1 MNVVESALAENSND
15 QDKKDENN
23 MTSATEMNSE
33 EDKLALAAEFW
44 VNELK
49 KDEPILENPNDQQH
63 QNTFTAQKN
72 VIALSEIKYDEV
84 DLIFRARVNFSEES
98 NGHQP
103 LMEIP
108 SGNHQG
114 DNEDSSDEDEDEN
127 LILVSERK
135 KYVEKLKKL
144 HAKVEQFYAD
154 KSMMGDYLNEDE
166 DSDQEE
172 NTISDSRKKSSREDK
187 LKKCYARAFY
197 KAREDN
203 LKKSFEELQARYEE
217 LKARESMLK
226 NPHDFGQDTLSEN
239 EENTISVSKTI
250 SEEEMKI
257 LAAQVW
263 YNEPV
268 SKKSNDQDTTSSEDS
283 EDEMTLDDAE
293 HSKSKFPKKNQFT
306 LPKKKS

>member
-72 VIALSEIKYDEV
+72 VITLSEIKYDEV

-108 SGNHQG
+108 SE
-114 DNEDSSDEDEDEN
+114 NEDSSSDEDEDEKS
-127 LILVSERK
+127 ILVSERK

-293 HSKSKFPKKNQFT
+293 HSKSKFPKKYIYM
-306 LPKKKS
+306 KKNRECTRH

>member
-49 KDEPILENPNDQQH
+49 KDEPILENRNDQQH

-98 NGHQP
+98 NGYQP

-127 LILVSERK
+127 LILISERK

-187 LKKCYARAFY
+187 LKKCYARAF
-197 KAREDN
+197 
-203 LKKSFEELQARYEE
+203 
-217 LKARESMLK
+217 
-226 NPHDFGQDTLSEN
+226 
-239 EENTISVSKTI
+239 
-250 SEEEMKI
+250 
-257 LAAQVW
+257 
-263 YNEPV
+263 
-268 SKKSNDQDTTSSEDS
+268 
-283 EDEMTLDDAE
+283 
-293 HSKSKFPKKNQFT
+293 
-306 LPKKKS
+306 

>member
-15 QDKKDENN
+15 QDKKDEND

-49 KDEPILENPNDQQH
+49 KDEPILENLNDQQH

-72 VIALSEIKYDEV
+72 VITLSEIKYDEV

-98 NGHQP
+98 NGYQP

-127 LILVSERK
+127 LILISERK

-203 LKKSFEELQARYEE
+203 LKKSFEELQARDEE

-226 NPHDFGQDTLSEN
+226 NPHDFGQDALSEK
-239 EENTISVSKTI
+239 EENTI

-268 SKKSNDQDTTSSEDS
+268 SKKSNDQDTNSEDS

-293 HSKSKFPKKNQFT
+293 HSKSKFPKKYIYM
-306 LPKKKS
+306 KKNRECTRH

>member
-72 VIALSEIKYDEV
+72 VITLSEIKYDEV
-84 DLIFRARVNFSEES
+84 NLIFRARVNFSEES

-114 DNEDSSDEDEDEN
+114 DNEDFDTSTNWKHCKVLSG
-127 LILVSERK
+127 
-135 KYVEKLKKL
+135 KL
-144 HAKVEQFYAD
+144 AFCVGFVQFVHPIHVY
-154 KSMMGDYLNEDE
+154 
-166 DSDQEE
+166 
-172 NTISDSRKKSSREDK
+172 I
-187 LKKCYARAFY
+187 AF
-197 KAREDN
+197 ECVG
-203 LKKSFEELQARYEE
+203 
-217 LKARESMLK
+217 MLPQFV
-226 NPHDFGQDTLSEN
+226 NYNSLS
-239 EENTISVSKTI
+239 
-250 SEEEMKI
+250 
-257 LAAQVW
+257 
-263 YNEPV
+263 
-268 SKKSNDQDTTSSEDS
+268 
-283 EDEMTLDDAE
+283 
-293 HSKSKFPKKNQFT
+293 
-306 LPKKKS
+306 